1 MVGGGAFAPTTLTNP
16 ASWMR
21 RPASNSAFSAPTAV
35 RLDGNFGR
43 RQFPPAV
50 TDRTFFDDELPGF
63 SLRVRK
69 AGGIGSWCVIISRR
83 GKRVRVTLGR
93 ADVMSAVDARAAAR
107 KAIAA
112 TTLDGLPKPPP
123 KPSRV
128 TLESYA
134 DEFLRDYGR
143 HWKPAT
149 RKTSGEIL
157 RRELLPAFGGYAV
170 ADIARTDV
178 NRWRDSLAGP
188 REAVFNRAVPV
199 LSVMLQ
205 YAEQLG
211 YRRKGSNPC
220 RGIARYKRQLLERFL
235 SPAEYRLL
243 GRVLDAEE
251 SEHPNEV
258 AAIRLLLFTGA
269 RCGEIAT
276 LQWAW
281 VKPDRLALPDSKT
294 GAKTIHLNAPARAVL
309 AGLKRQRATPLVFP
323 SNRGTPVNLAVFW
336 MKLRRACAMPD
347 VRLHDLRHSFA
358 SVAIGDKVPLA
369 TIGKLL
375 GHVLPETTARYAH
388 LADDTIADAAQR
400 VSGSLARCIG
410 LAS

>member
-1 MVGGGAFAPTTLTNP
+1 MRTVGSRCASAKRKSKEINARLLAENGTDEHSSMVGGGAFAPTTLTKP
-16 ASWMR
+16 ASSIPW
-21 RPASNSAFSAPTAV
+21 ATSNFAVSAPTAV
-35 RLDGNFGR
+35 RLDGNFVR
-43 RQFPPAV
+43 RHFPPAV
-50 TDRTFFDDELPGF
+50 TDRTFFDDKLPGF

-83 GKRVRVTLGR
+83 GKQVRVTLGR

-157 RRELLPAFGGYAV
+157 GRELLPAFGGCAV

-211 YRRKGSNPC
+211 YRRKGGNPC
-220 RGIARYKRQLLERFL
+220 RGIARYKRQTPRTLPVARRV
-235 SPAEYRLL
+235 PIARPRARRGG
-243 GRVLDAEE
+243 GR
-251 SEHPNEV
+251 
-258 AAIRLLLFTGA
+258 
-269 RCGEIAT
+269 
-276 LQWAW
+276 
-281 VKPDRLALPDSKT
+281 
-294 GAKTIHLNAPARAVL
+294 
-309 AGLKRQRATPLVFP
+309 
-323 SNRGTPVNLAVFW
+323 
-336 MKLRRACAMPD
+336 
-347 VRLHDLRHSFA
+347 A
-358 SVAIGDKVPLA
+358 S
-369 TIGKLL
+369 
-375 GHVLPETTARYAH
+375 
-388 LADDTIADAAQR
+388 Q
-400 VSGSLARCIG
+400 
-410 LAS
+410 